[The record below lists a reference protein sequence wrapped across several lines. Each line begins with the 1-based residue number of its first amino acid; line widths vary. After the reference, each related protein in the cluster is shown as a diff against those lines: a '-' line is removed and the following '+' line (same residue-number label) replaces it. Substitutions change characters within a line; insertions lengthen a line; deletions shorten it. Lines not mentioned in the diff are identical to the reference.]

1 MVLKAHARHY
11 ATDEPI
17 PDELLTRLRKARRF
31 NEGFNTVEYT
41 ASALVG
47 TVIPAFS
54 LLAAFCLSIF
64 IYFFIIFLGKD
75 TALHKVSAKDLDVAK
90 FEIEELERLGMP
102 EGIIMR
108 HRPAHFQRM

>member
-47 TVIPAFS
+47 TVIPVFS
-54 LLAAFCLSIF
+54 LLAAFYSLYSLF
-64 IYFFIIFLGKD
+64 LFFLRED
-75 TALHKVSAKDLDVAK
+75 TALHKASAKDLDVAK